1 MPKYNPKEA
10 RDTKRRRQKRIAT
23 QKRKRNFRSFT
34 HYAPIIGVIVMLSIV
49 VISIFY
55 LVGNENEL
63 AAGGVDDD
71 SGNNNDNQQNE
82 IPNLYQT
89 DLTFTTIEGD
99 TIKLADHKGK
109 VIILFFFGL
118 NCYPCDVE
126 ASILID
132 IDNYYSNSEAL
143 IIPIATDP
151 TYSYNDLNNWKNNYN
166 PSWDIVR
173 DDISHSYSS
182 YFSIAYLPTVIIL
195 DKNGNIEKKI
205 IGPDQ
210 GSYDNIKEEIDTL
223 L

>member
-1 MPKYNPKEA
+1 MPKYNPKEV
-10 RDTKRRRQKRIAT
+10 RDAKRRRQKKIAT

-55 LVGNENEL
+55 LVGNENEP

-71 SGNNNDNQQNE
+71 SGNNNDN
-82 IPNLYQT
+82 LYQT
-89 DLTFTTIEGD
+89 DLTFTTIEED

-126 ASILID
+126 ASILVD
-132 IDNYYSNSEAL
+132 IDNYYSNSKVL
-143 IIPIATDP
+143 IILIATDP
-151 TYSYNDLNNWKNNYN
+151 AFSYNDLNNWKNDYN

-173 DDISHSYSS
+173 DDISRSYSS